1 MLLDFFGSL
10 EGKVQGMKGFL
21 IMDNLKDEQETLVLT
36 FWEIRQDMEAFYQ
49 PDNKALAEFIK
60 NTQQLLEQ
68 PPQRTDYEV
77 VKFII

>member
-1 MLLDFFGSL
+1 
-10 EGKVQGMKGFL
+10 
-21 IMDNLKDEQETLVLT
+21 MDNLKDEQETLVLT
-36 FWEIRQDMEAFYQ
+36 FWETRQDMDVFYQ
-49 PDNKALAEFIK
+49 SDNKALADFIM